1 MQENE
6 GSSYLVLQTG
16 FMSEHTT
23 AIKLSSEF
31 IVSVFKLKM
40 LSEINCTQNCTD
52 RMKPGKWNEI

>member
-6 GSSYLVLQTG
+6 GSSYLVLQTS

-31 IVSVFKLKM
+31 IISVFKLKM
-40 LSEINCTQNCTD
+40 LSEIYLASN
-52 RMKPGKWNEI
+52 